1 MSRFFPPSEYVQA
14 MVSVFELTLTPI
26 QFQDYCAAVEMIQCA
41 GEKPVDI
48 NLLHETLCA
57 CEATAGLFR
66 EGPAVALRDLKLVE
80 RPYPRASAIDQL
92 LFSFRQAYKRALRGE
107 IPEEFLDIHTLAWQV
122 AATGRC
128 IHPFSVGN
136 TRLFTLIEN
145 HIRQSHGLPWR
156 IDFCEKDK
164 FRNFRRLY
172 MIRHA
177 EFYGEI
183 AGAP

>member
-1 MSRFFPPSEYVQA
+1 
-14 MVSVFELTLTPI
+14 MVGVFNLTLTSK
-26 QFQDYCAAVEMIQCA
+26 QLDDYCAAVMMIQSA
-41 GEKPVDI
+41 DKNSVD
-48 NLLHETLCA
+48 LVCLHKTLCA
-57 CEATAGLFR
+57 RESTAGQYRTGTLFS
-66 EGPAVALRDLKLVE
+66 LRGSMMVK
-80 RPYPRASAIDQL
+80 RPYPRATAVSQL

-107 IPEEFLDIHTLAWQV
+107 IPEEVVNIEALAWQV

-145 HIRQSHGLPWR
+145 HIRQAHGLPWR
-156 IDFCEKDK
+156 IDFCEKEK
-164 FRNFRRLY
+164 FDAFRRLY
-172 MIRHA
+172 IIRHK